1 MAVRWC
7 APNKVKALALLA
19 VFSSTC
25 LAPVSAA
32 ELAVKT
38 QGKAVVYGNST
49 DTSFVH
55 KYLRP
60 GEYML
65 ETELKPGM
73 DGYGLSVF
81 HGTTVEKFPVKIIGV
96 LKNVIN
102 GRNAILIRIATES
115 MGKNNVIRGMSG
127 SPIYVNNKLVGA
139 LSFGFDFSKEPIAGV
154 TPIVDM
160 LDSMAQLDLPE
171 HLRKTHIGRIPLV
184 PTAMNSETPDAIQ
197 PRGVS
202 GGAPRMV
209 PLMSPVALSGF
220 SPQAE
225 SFLSERL
232 GRFGLLVNSGS
243 AGGLDPSLAQYAK
256 TVPARKIASAT
267 PTSAIAPGG
276 AISVLL
282 STGDFSSQATG
293 TATQNFNGKI
303 LAFGHSFLSAGP
315 VEFPM
320 ATAFVHEIL
329 PSLAVSFKLASP
341 INVVGSM
348 VSDRPWSVGGVTG
361 RTSRMIPATFTVTD
375 ETRQLRRKYDCAI
388 VDHPDLTP
396 DLLSATA
403 MSAVDATHQSTAP
416 YIAKVNSTIEVEG
429 HAAIHRSD
437 RFSSNFSAHTFSA
450 SGLKFRSVLDPV
462 GSSVL
467 NSTNKI
473 MNNTF
478 ESAKIKRVKLDI
490 VLEDGRKTA
499 RVERVYLDKSVVAP
513 GDNVTINCVVKP
525 FNEPEKVM
533 QLSLPVPRD
542 IPDGDLLVGV
552 TSGDDLDV
560 VRKRLGI
567 VDPIPDTLSETITR
581 INTKGS
587 ANALCAV
594 VALPDHSIHV
604 GSMVLPGPP
613 AHWNRLFFSDRYT
626 RGPILVKGE
635 ERASADT
642 DYLLDG
648 SHIISVE
655 VKSPDKELA
664 KAAPFSGAIS
674 GSQAPLDGIFV
685 TDQARKVL
693 EAAKKIDTTLN
704 TVAPAKP
711 DTPLIPWFTPKEYPH
726 SRLTQLWR
734 QESESAFRQG
744 KCEAVTLDS
753 WGRLLPGFKK
763 LEQSRLADDTRIWS
777 SVYSE
782 GYLYIAASDRILR
795 WKPGMDK
802 PELVVEL
809 GGIAIPSLVADSN
822 GVVYAACVPSGRVV
836 AISGNKGKF
845 SQQVVFQCPDPVI
858 ASMEI
863 DNNGTL
869 YVGAAGSGKV
879 YKVEKGHGG
888 TMLVDSGQAHVT
900 CLWFNQKEKK
910 LYIGTGEKGC
920 VFSVQPDGS
929 LKTEYQSSEHIVT
942 GIARDRSG
950 SLYVATAG
958 SGRLMRLNA
967 KGEMQLLAT
976 SQAFYTLVYDEK
988 DDCVYTG
995 DAEGDI
1001 TQARVEP
1008 LSGVPYLVP
1017 VFHTEQ
1023 EAVTSVAL
1031 NRPNGQLLATSANLP
1046 SVMAFEVETGLD
1058 TQPTYVSQIKD
1069 GERLTKWMHVRL
1081 FGLYNDTF
1089 NMLNKTVRVETRTGE
1104 SSQPDSSWSAWKECP
1119 YTSDGFAIASPNGR
1133 YFQYRLSWNRKA
1145 LSEKIDAASG
1155 AKSDAD
1161 SGLGPDT
1168 RTAWEK
1174 SSCIHRLEVT
1184 YLGMNQTPKIA
1195 SVLPISG
1202 TVLSGK
1208 HEFTVT
1214 ASDPDHDNLDLRLD
1228 ISTDRGSTWR
1238 ALAANVRPKHSKKE
1252 DDKKQE
1258 STSDKDTD
1266 SGKKTDTKDGDA
1278 KASDSSTSSE
1288 EVKSNETK
1296 PPEPGDPTDKSQ
1308 DGQDVPPDPDKIQS
1322 RSLNTMYANEGSAA
1336 FDYLESSPA
1345 LRKKEK
1351 DGNKSKDDSKEDK
1364 KPEEKEKEQDKSKEE
1379 KKDDKTKDESKDQN
1393 GRKEEAKPQDK
1404 TKKPESKGETSKP
1417 DKTTDKNAEKTEKEA
1432 AAKNKLLQI
1441 LSSTNTKTDGVPT
1454 SEKFTWTWDTSKQ
1467 KDGAYLLRFIV
1478 TDQPSNGVDD
1488 AKTYS
1493 YKSIIVDNS
1502 KPTIGSVDCKEV
1514 DGKWVLRVVAE
1525 DSTQIAN
1532 ATFNVG
1538 TEEPWALVPIEGTLA
1553 DSQKVVLGA
1562 EGFPVPKGTHKL
1574 EVQVWDR
1581 AGNSQTRTISV
1592 VSHTGRK
1599 AK

>member
-1 MAVRWC
+1 MAIRWC
-7 APNKVKALALLA
+7 ARNEVSLLAQLALALL
-19 VFSSTC
+19 VGLSSINMPASC
-25 LAPVSAA
+25 E
-32 ELAVKT
+32 ELAAKS
-38 QGKAVVYGNST
+38 QGRAVVYGNST

-55 KYLRP
+55 KYLRA

-65 ETELKPGM
+65 ETDLKPGM
-73 DGYGLSVF
+73 EGYGLSVF
-81 HGTTVEKFPVKIIGV
+81 HGTTIEKFPIKVIGV

-102 GRNAILIRIATES
+102 GRNAILIRIAAES
-115 MGKNNVIRGMSG
+115 MGKNNVVRGMSG
-127 SPIYVNNKLVGA
+127 SPIYVNGKLVGA

-171 HLRKTHIGRIPLV
+171 HLRKTHIGHIPTLPSAV
-184 PTAMNSETPDAIQ
+184 SESPEATQ
-197 PRGVS
+197 PHGVS

-209 PLMSPVALSGF
+209 PLMSPVALAGF

-232 GRFGLLVNSGS
+232 GRYGLLVNSGS
-243 AGGLDPSLAQYAK
+243 AGGLDPSLAKYA
-256 TVPARKIASAT
+256 TAARTLSKNKGRSPSTQKNSADKKLVASAT
-267 PTSAIAPGG
+267 PSSASTIAPGG

-282 STGDFSSQATG
+282 TTGDFSSQATG

-315 VEFPM
+315 VDFPM
-320 ATAFVHEIL
+320 ASAYVHEIL

-341 INVVGSM
+341 MNVVGAM

-361 RTSRMIPATFTVTD
+361 RSSHMIPATFTVTD
-375 ETRQLRRKYDCAI
+375 ETRQLRRKYDCNI

-416 YIAKVNSTIEVEG
+416 YIAKVNTTIEVEG

-437 RFSSNFSAHTFSA
+437 RFSSNFSAHTLSA
-450 SGLKFRSVLDPV
+450 SGLRFRSMLDPV
-462 GSSVL
+462 GSLVS

-499 RVERVYLDKSVVAP
+499 RIERVYLDKSVVEP
-513 GDNVTINCVVKP
+513 GESVTVNCVVHP

-542 IPDGDLLVGV
+542 LPDGNLLVGV

-567 VDPIPDTLSETITR
+567 VDPIPNTLGETITR
-581 INTKGS
+581 INTRGS

-635 ERASADT
+635 ERASAST

-648 SHIISVE
+648 GHIISVE
-655 VKSPDKELA
+655 VKRPDKVLA
-664 KAAPFSGAIS
+664 KAAPFTGASS
-674 GSQAPLDGIFV
+674 GSQVPMDGIFV

-693 EAAKKIDTTLN
+693 EAVKKLDTATS
-704 TVAPAKP
+704 TAVATKT
-711 DTPLIPWFTPKEYPH
+711 DGTPWFTPKEYPH

-744 KCEAVTLDS
+744 KCDAVTLDG
-753 WGRLLPGFKK
+753 WGRLMPGFKM
-763 LEQSRLADDTRIWS
+763 LEHDRLTEDTRIWS
-777 SVYSE
+777 SVYSD
-782 GYLYIAASDRILR
+782 GYLYVAASDRVVR

-802 PELVVEL
+802 PELVADL
-809 GGIAIPSLVADSN
+809 GGIAIPAMVADS

-836 AISGNKGKF
+836 AISANKGKF
-845 SQQVVFQCPDPVI
+845 VQQVVFQCPDPVI
-858 ASMEI
+858 ASMDI
-863 DNNGTL
+863 DNNGNL
-869 YVGAAGSGKV
+869 YIGAAGSGKV

-900 CLWFNQKEKK
+900 CLWFSEKEKK

-920 VFSVQPDGS
+920 VFSVQADGS
-929 LKTEYQSSEHIVT
+929 LKTEYQSSDHIVT
-942 GIARDRSG
+942 GVARDSSG

-958 SGRLMRLNA
+958 SGKLMRLNR
-967 KGEMQLLAT
+967 KGEMQTLAT
-976 SQAFYTLVYDEK
+976 SQAFYTLIYDEK

-1023 EAVTSVAL
+1023 EAVTSVVL
-1031 NRPNGQLLATSANLP
+1031 NRASGQLLATTANLP
-1046 SVMAFEVETGLD
+1046 SIMAFEIETAPD

-1069 GERLTKWMHVRL
+1069 GDRLTKWMHVRL
-1081 FGLYNDTF
+1081 YGLYNDSF
-1089 NMLNKTVRVETRTGE
+1089 NGLNKTVKVETRTGD
-1104 SSQPDSSWSAWKECP
+1104 SSQPDSSWSAWKES
-1119 YTSDGFAIASPNGR
+1119 TFTNDGFSIDSPGGR
-1133 YFQYRLSWNRKA
+1133 YFQYRLTWNRKA
-1145 LSEKIDAASG
+1145 LPTDKSDNVSS
-1155 AKSDAD
+1155 KSDAH

-1168 RTAWEK
+1168 RSSWEK
-1174 SSCIHRLEVT
+1174 NASIHRVEVT
-1184 YLGMNQTPKIA
+1184 FIGKNQTPKIA
-1195 SVLPISG
+1195 SVAPISG
-1202 TVLSGK
+1202 TVIAGK

-1214 ASDPDHDNLDLRLD
+1214 ASDPDQDNLDLNLD
-1228 ISTDRGSTWR
+1228 ISSDRGGSWKS
-1238 ALAANVRPKHSKKE
+1238 LAANVRPKHTKKE
-1252 DDKKQE
+1252 E
-1258 STSDKDTD
+1258 E
-1266 SGKKTDTKDGDA
+1266 KKTDSSSDKESDSTKKADTKEGDA
-1278 KASDSSTSSE
+1278 KPSETKSSSDDSKST
-1288 EVKSNETK
+1288 ETK

-1308 DGQDVPPDPDKIQS
+1308 DGQDVPPDPDKIHS
-1322 RSLNTMYANEGSAA
+1322 SKT
-1336 FDYLESSPA
+1336 DTIYLESSPI
-1345 LRKKEK
+1345 LRRKDK
-1351 DGNKSKDDSKEDK
+1351 DGDKPKEEKKGEEKKDSDKAKEEEKNGKNPEPKSADKSAEK
-1364 KPEEKEKEQDKSKEE
+1364 KPDGKDESTKPDKTVE
-1379 KKDDKTKDESKDQN
+1379 KKDDK
-1393 GRKEEAKPQDK
+1393 
-1404 TKKPESKGETSKP
+1404 
-1417 DKTTDKNAEKTEKEA
+1417 A
-1432 AAKNKLLQI
+1432 AAKNKLLQM
-1441 LSSTNTKTDGVPT
+1441 LSNVAQGKTEGAPT
-1454 SEKFTWTWDTSKQ
+1454 SEKFTWSWDTTKH

-1478 TDQPSNGVDD
+1478 SDQPSTGIED

-1493 YKSIIVDNS
+1493 YKSIVVDNS
-1502 KPTIGSVDCKEV
+1502 KPKIDSVECKEV
-1514 DGKWVLRVVAE
+1514 DGRWVLRVVAE
-1525 DSTQIAN
+1525 DTTQIAN
-1532 ATFNVG
+1532 AIFNVG
-1538 TEEPWALVPIEGTLA
+1538 SEEPWALVPIEGTVA

-1562 EGFPVPKGTHKL
+1562 EGFPIPKGTHKL

-1592 VSHTGRK
+1592 VSHSGRK
-1599 AK
+1599 AN